1 MSETPPDRP
10 EDRNDLPSLAI
21 RRPMLVLVMNLLI
34 IILGIS
40 AFMGVEVRE
49 LPDVDR
55 PIISVNATYPG
66 ASPETMDAEVT
77 RIVEG
82 AVARVNGIKQIRSSS
97 EENNMRIRAEFSPS
111 IDLDTA
117 ASDVREAVGRIQREL
132 PDDVE
137 QLTIYKAD
145 QDASPIMRL
154 AASSPTLT
162 EDELTRVIETD
173 IVSELISIEG
183 VADVPLFGGR
193 ERQLRVVMDPLR
205 LTSYG
210 LSVADVADVLRT
222 APFDIPTGSFRSRD
236 QELLVRVDA
245 STVTEQAVE
254 DLIIRD
260 DIRLGDVARVFFG
273 PADAETFTRLDGV
286 PVIGMGIVRQA
297 ESNTVAIS
305 SEVQRVIER
314 LSRRLDEVNIRVISD
329 DAIFIRGSIREVLI
343 SLSLTVM
350 IVVSAIWLFLGSLR
364 ATLIPSV
371 TIPVALIGTLAGI
384 WLLGFSINILT
395 LLALLLAT
403 GLIVDDAIVVLENI
417 QRRRAQGLK
426 AGAASVLGTQQVF
439 FAVIATTAVL
449 ISVFVPISFLPSTA
463 GRLFTEFGFVLAVA
477 VAISSFVALSLV
489 PSMAAYLLPENGQGS
504 GSTRVAGFGQRLQE
518 SYRRAIHV
526 CLDRPWTVTAV
537 SIAAAGLASLLYI
550 VLPQELLPDE
560 DRGQVNIFFTGPD
573 GVGLGYVDR
582 QVLEIERIIEPYQEA
597 GVIDT
602 VFSIVGRYDP
612 NRAGLT
618 MPLVPWGERDMSQ
631 QELVAELQAK
641 VANVPGGRVS
651 VSSPNSL
658 SLGDAGDELEIGLT
672 GNEYTEIYEAAKEF
686 ARLIEDRVDYLSDA
700 DLSYQPTQPQL
711 SVEVDRRRAADLG
724 LSLDDLE
731 QTLQAVIGGDDLIDL
746 SVGDEAIPIILEV
759 STRDIDDPSDLV
771 NLYITTDDGDLVSL
785 SSIVSIREEGVAA
798 ELDRHVQ
805 RRAVEI
811 DLRVRPG
818 VPLAQAVDDVRALDD
833 QLPPGIGLIM
843 LGEAREL
850 EETSSELL
858 IVYGIAVA
866 IVFLVL
872 VAQFESWTSALVVI
886 ATVPFGLAAAIFVLF
901 VTGVS
906 LNIYS
911 QIGLVMLIG
920 LMAKNGVLLV
930 EFADQLRDAGH
941 DVREAVEKAAMVRL
955 RPIAMTMT
963 STVMG
968 SLPLVLAFGPGSEAR
983 SAIGWVVFG
992 GVGIAAVF
1000 TLFFTPIVYLGLAR
1014 FSKPRASASATLA
1027 DELNHSRGIADDAY

>member
-1 MSETPPDRP
+1 
-10 EDRNDLPSLAI
+10 
-21 RRPMLVLVMNLLI
+21 MLVLVMNLLI

-55 PIISVNATYPG
+55 PIISINATYPG

-111 IDLDTA
+111 VDLDTA

-173 IVSELISIEG
+173 IVSELISIDG

-210 LSVADVADVLRT
+210 LSVVDVADVLRT

-245 STVTEQAVE
+245 STVTEQAAE

-273 PADAETFTRLDGV
+273 PADAETYTRLDGV

-314 LSRRLDEVNIRVISD
+314 LSRRLDEVNIRIISD
-329 DAIFIRGSIREVLI
+329 DAVFIRGSIREVLI

-426 AGAASVLGTQQVF
+426 AGAASVLGTRQVF

-477 VAISSFVALSLV
+477 VGISSFVALSLV
-489 PSMAAYLLPENGQGS
+489 PSMAAYLLPEHGQGS
-504 GSTRVAGFGQRLQE
+504 GSARVAGFGQRLQE
-518 SYRRAIHV
+518 SYRRTIHV

-537 SIAAAGLASLLYI
+537 SLAAAGLAGLLYI

-771 NLYITTDDGDLVSL
+771 NLYITTDDGELVSL
-785 SSIVSIREEGVAA
+785 SSIVTIREEGVAA

-930 EFADQLRDAGH
+930 EFADQLRDSGH

-1027 DELNHSRGIADDAY
+1027 DELSHSRGIADDAY